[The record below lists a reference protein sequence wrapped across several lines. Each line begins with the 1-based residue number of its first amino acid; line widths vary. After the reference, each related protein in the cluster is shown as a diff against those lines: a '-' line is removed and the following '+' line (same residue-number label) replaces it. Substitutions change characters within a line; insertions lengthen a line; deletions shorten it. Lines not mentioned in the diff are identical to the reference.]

1 MSYAVGIDLGTT
13 YSCISYLN
21 PQGEPVTLPNAEG
34 EFSTPSVVLFDG
46 DEVIVGTE
54 ALRNSVAQPERVVEN
69 AKRFM
74 GDPNKFWMIDGKAY
88 RPHDIAS
95 IVLRKLL
102 SGAEQRLGPIRH
114 AVITV
119 PAQFSEAQRQATITA
134 GRLAGLER
142 IDIINEPVAAAL
154 CHVLGEGN
162 WFAELANDQLVL
174 VFDLGGGTFDL
185 SLVQYNKNAVKV
197 VASGGDLHLGG
208 IDWNK
213 ALAKYACDQFA
224 KISRDD
230 PRVDRE
236 TMQALAIEVEQTKRS
251 LSVRPRASI
260 TLQHAGK
267 RKLFPID
274 QEYFEALT
282 ADLVTRCRNITLS
295 LLKERKIGWHQ
306 IHAVLVTGGATRMP
320 MVRKMLKQISGTTL
334 NDSLSPDQS
343 IAHGA
348 AFYAGMLLTGN
359 TFATS
364 SLNAEAS
371 ARLARVKQQSV
382 NARALG
388 IIVRDKSTGTRLP
401 HYVLP
406 PHSALPAAFRQR
418 FGTVVANQRRVHL
431 RIVESGTS
439 PEDPFVELGSCI
451 VDDLPNDLPEGT
463 PIDVTIRYDE
473 QACVHVEARELRSG
487 KSARTS
493 IIREDNLHVLAA
505 EDASPVADSGEISAV
520 APPEL
525 KSTFKPAAND
535 DIRLKSER
543 PRVIQPVPSPAQR
556 TERPNSHA
564 TSLDEAEQLVPLCNE
579 CGEPLNHKGQCVVCP
594 PKVPVR
600 APAPAA
606 TGKPSQTVS
615 APSRISK
622 KRNQSAPSKPQVAA
636 PQRILAAPE
645 GPKPLQTPAPAKPAA
660 AARDVKVQVPTSPP
674 RDDAEIID
682 LKQAQPPAQQRPTAP
697 VKQLSKP
704 RPKRSVPPKKT
715 AETDDPIIKEGEDE
729 FWSWT
734 GPK

>member
-1 MSYAVGIDLGTT
+1 MPPGDLRGW
-13 YSCISYLN
+13 
-21 PQGEPVTLPNAEG
+21 
-34 EFSTPSVVLFDG
+34 
-46 DEVIVGTE
+46 
-54 ALRNSVAQPERVVEN
+54 R
-69 AKRFM
+69 
-74 GDPNKFWMIDGKAY
+74 
-88 RPHDIAS
+88 
-95 IVLRKLL
+95 
-102 SGAEQRLGPIRH
+102 
-114 AVITV
+114 
-119 PAQFSEAQRQATITA
+119 
-134 GRLAGLER
+134 R

-162 WFAELANDQLVL
+162 WFAELANDQLVM

-185 SLVQYNKNAVKV
+185 SLVQYNKDSVKV
-197 VASGGDLHLGG
+197 IASGGDLHLGG

-230 PRVDRE
+230 PRIDRE

-274 QEYFEALT
+274 QDYFEALT
-282 ADLVTRCRNITLS
+282 ADLLMRCRKITIG
-295 LLKERKIGWHQ
+295 LLKERKVGWHQ
-306 IHAVLVTGGATRMP
+306 VHAVLVTGGATRMP

-359 TFATS
+359 KFAAS

-388 IIVRDKSTGTRLP
+388 IVVRDKATGTRFP
-401 HYVLP
+401 HYLLP
-406 PHSALPAAFRQR
+406 SNSALPAAFRQR
-418 FGTVVANQRRVHL
+418 FGTVVTNQRRVHL

-451 VDDLPNDLPEGT
+451 VDDLPVDLPEGT
-463 PIDVTIRYDE
+463 PIEVTIHYDE

-505 EDASPVADSGEISAV
+505 EDV
-520 APPEL
+520 APVGESDVETVAPQVGL
-525 KSTFKPAAND
+525 KQTFKPAPEE
-535 DIRLKSER
+535 IRLKPER
-543 PRVIQPVPSPAQR
+543 PRVGSPATQPDSPKTQR
-556 TERPNSHA
+556 AAHA
-564 TSLDEAEQLVPLCNE
+564 KSLDDAEKPVPLCNN
-579 CGEPLNHKGQCVVCP
+579 CGEPLNRKGQCVSCP
-594 PKVPVR
+594 PTV
-600 APAPAA
+600 APGSQAVARKGTAPL
-606 TGKPSQTVS
+606 QQVS
-615 APSRISK
+615 APSRLGVAGTSSK
-622 KRNQSAPSKPQVAA
+622 PAKETAARPATSRPTSVVASKQESAPTRKLPPQQ
-636 PQRILAAPE
+636 PS
-645 GPKPLQTPAPAKPAA
+645 PKPTGVQTTAKAPVPLVPPLDDNEVLDLSESTSTPPRLPAA
-660 AARDVKVQVPTSPP
+660 SQQTVKKKS
-674 RDDAEIID
+674 R
-682 LKQAQPPAQQRPTAP
+682 RN
-697 VKQLSKP
+697 
-704 RPKRSVPPKKT
+704 SVPKKT
-715 AETDDPIIKEGEDE
+715 AETDDPVIKEGENE
-729 FWSWT
+729 FWNWI